1 MRKVFTTLL
10 LIGLLFGAFAQE
22 YYIEGYYER
31 HGEGDYTLKNVHT
44 YGITIG
50 GKTEFPNVV
59 FNGSKQ
65 HIHCDLL
72 EATLIKFSFEKAN
85 TNCPTRWKNGFR
97 FQYWDEDNNKWKDD
111 TEACKGE
118 ATGYSQKDM
127 VIMLVLDYSSSMSN
141 NISQIKSYAINFI
154 NTISKASHGNVHV
167 GIIAFAGMD
176 KANSQIFDIRPLT
189 SDNIYKFEDFIR
201 SSSMGTETA
210 LYYSMDK
217 AMKMMEQYVSH
228 KNFNSENFNGTCMIT
243 FTDGLDNASINDNI
257 SVTMHRGSRNE
268 YLAYLSEKLR
278 GSSRKMILGTPLES
292 YIVGYTGSEDFS
304 SEDLDFF
311 QNVLQRT
318 TPDESHFKL
327 AKRFQEVE
335 DYFGYITRQLTE
347 RWETIN
353 MYVGEAQHGRIR
365 WVLNCEE
372 SRKKP
377 DTPAPK
383 TGRNVFLGLN
393 FTLGVPITMP
403 FNNIYYNYNEYDNYS
418 LGRGICSKI
427 GIDISW
433 PLSERL
439 SIGFYFNFGYNITW
453 AVNSWSSN
461 GFSHSYSG
469 VYGGFDAKVGILM
482 LAGELNSR
490 PFIIGISPC
499 TGFSITT
506 TQDYLPLELRFGRV
520 LSNHFYITGNIN
532 MGIPLWGAFKIEPS
546 ITLGWH
552 FGDKIKMKR

>member
-72 EATLIKFSFEKAN
+72 EATLIKFSFEKAH
-85 TNCPTRWKNGFR
+85 TNCPTKWKNGFR
-97 FQYWDEDNNKWKDD
+97 FQYWDDDNNKWKDD

-365 WVLNCEE
+365 WVLNCEPRRTPDPPTPP
-372 SRKKP
+372 SPRK
-377 DTPAPK
+377 AFV
-383 TGRNVFLGLN
+383 GFNV
-393 FTLGVPITMP
+393 TLGVPITMP
-403 FNNIYYNYNEYDNYS
+403 VYHYGFGIGVSPNIGMDLAWPVSDNFA
-418 LGRGICSKI
+418 
-427 GIDISW
+427 
-433 PLSERL
+433 
-439 SIGFYFNFGYNITW
+439 IGFYFNLGTKHTHVYNYYYHYDESLFTFNYKI
-453 AVNSWSSN
+453 
-461 GFSHSYSG
+461 GL
-469 VYGGFDAKVGILM
+469 LM
-482 LAGELNSR
+482 LVGDVRNH
-490 PFIIGISPC
+490 PFIFGVAPC
-499 TGFSITT
+499 TGVYRFAYY
-506 TQDYLPLELRFGRV
+506 QRYLPLELRFGKLLGKR
-520 LSNHFYITGNIN
+520 FYITGNLN
-532 MGIPLWGAFKIEPS
+532 MGIPLDGTFMIEPGIS
-546 ITLGWH
+546 LGWRL
-552 FGDKIKMKR
+552 GKL

>member
-1 MRKVFTTLL
+1 M
-10 LIGLLFGAFAQE
+10 
-22 YYIEGYYER
+22 
-31 HGEGDYTLKNVHT
+31 KNVHT

-65 HIHCDLL
+65 HIRCDQL

-85 TNCPTRWKNGFR
+85 TACPTRWKNGFR
-97 FQYWDEDNNKWKDD
+97 FQYWDDDNNKWKDD

-372 SRKKP
+372 PRAKP
-377 DTPAPK
+377 TPVPAPK
-383 TGRNVFLGLN
+383 TNRKTFVGLN
-393 FTLGVPITMP
+393 VSIGLPTTMP
-403 FNNIYYNYNEYDNYS
+403 YYYSSYHDYGFGTGTSPKLGMDFAWPVSDNFA
-418 LGRGICSKI
+418 
-427 GIDISW
+427 
-433 PLSERL
+433 
-439 SIGFYFNFGYNITW
+439 IGFYFNVGPNLSIVNYND
-453 AVNSWSSN
+453 NYYYYSSTR
-461 GFSHSYSG
+461 F
-469 VYGGFDAKVGILM
+469 AVGINGKIGLLM
-482 LAGELNSR
+482 LVGNISDR
-490 PFIIGISPC
+490 PFIFGVAPC
-499 TGFSITT
+499 TGFITIPY
-506 TQDYLPLELRFGRV
+506 QSYLPLELRFGRV
-520 LSNHFYITGNIN
+520 LGKRFYITGNLN
-532 MGIPLWGAFKIEPS
+532 MGIPINGSFMIEPG
-546 ITLGWH
+546 IALGWRL
-552 FGDKIKMKR
+552 GKQN

>member
-1 MRKVFTTLL
+1 MKKIITTCLFLVVLL
-10 LIGLLFGAFAQE
+10 GAFAQE

-72 EATLIKFSFEKAN
+72 EATLIKFSFEKAH

-97 FQYWDEDNNKWKDD
+97 FQYWDDDNNKWKDD

-268 YLAYLSEKLR
+268 YLAYLSEQLK
-278 GSSRKMILGTPLES
+278 GSSRKTILGMPLES
-292 YIVGYTGSEDFS
+292 FVIGYTGSENYS
-304 SEDLDFF
+304 TEDLDFF

-318 TPDESHFKL
+318 TPDKEHFKL
-327 AKRFQEVE
+327 AERFKDVE
-335 DYFGYITRQLTE
+335 EYFNYITQKLTR

-372 SRKKP
+372 QRRAPDPPTPPSPRK
-377 DTPAPK
+377 AF
-383 TGRNVFLGLN
+383 VGLN
-393 FTLGVPITMP
+393 GTLGIPINFDFCIGVST
-403 FNNIYYNYNEYDNYS
+403 
-418 LGRGICSKI
+418 KV
-427 GIDISW
+427 GIDVAW
-433 PLSERL
+433 PVSDRFA
-439 SIGFYFNFGYNITW
+439 IGFYFNGGPAFDISCGD
-453 AVNSWSSN
+453 A
-461 GFSHSYSG
+461 
-469 VYGGFDAKVGILM
+469 GFDVKVGALM
-482 LAGELNSR
+482 LAGNINKR
-490 PFIIGISPC
+490 PFIIGISPLAGLYYFDGY
-499 TGFSITT
+499 TSLTI
-506 TQDYLPLELRFGRV
+506 ELRFGRV
-520 LSNHFYITGNIN
+520 LGKRFYIMGNLII
-532 MGIPLWGAFKIEPS
+532 GGTIEPGIS
-546 ITLGWH
+546 LGWRL
-552 FGDKIKMKR
+552 GKL

>member
-10 LIGLLFGAFAQE
+10 LISMLFGAFAQE

-65 HIHCDLL
+65 HIRCDQL

-201 SSSMGTETA
+201 NSSMGTETA

-365 WVLNCEE
+365 WVLNCEPRRTPDPPT
-372 SRKKP
+372 SPSPRK
-377 DTPAPK
+377 AFV
-383 TGRNVFLGLN
+383 GFNV
-393 FTLGVPITMP
+393 TLGVPM
-403 FNNIYYNYNEYDNYS
+403 NYDFCIGVS
-418 LGRGICSKI
+418 PKI
-427 GIDISW
+427 GIDVAW
-433 PLSERL
+433 PVSDRFA
-439 SIGFYFNFGYNITW
+439 IGFYFKGGPAFDLSCWET
-453 AVNSWSSN
+453 
-461 GFSHSYSG
+461 
-469 VYGGFDAKVGILM
+469 GFDVKAGVLM
-482 LAGELNSR
+482 LAGNINKR
-490 PFIIGISPC
+490 PFIIGISPFAGLNFFDGG
-499 TGFSITT
+499 TSMTI
-506 TQDYLPLELRFGRV
+506 ELRFGRV
-520 LSNHFYITGNIN
+520 LGKRFYITGNLITN
-532 MGIPLWGAFKIEPS
+532 FVRFIEPGIS
-546 ITLGWH
+546 LGWRL
-552 FGDKIKMKR
+552 GKL